1 MAKNE
6 FLPFGIAEGANVL
19 SNQEYERLAARFNGF
34 ISGVAKSKELNT
46 VWRQSSIISSAIA
59 QFVVDSDNKDL
70 LDNGDVAGIKNRLVA
85 AIKQTISGVGY
96 VTTAAMNL
104 ELNKKIDKAS
114 ISGVLGNDNSK
125 VPSLNLL
132 TTELGKKQPSGDY
145 LRVGDYGIGGELPP
159 QVTDANDA
167 KKGGIYSPAGAAGV
181 NFYDPYAPMFVMNR
195 NGVYIRQFQI
205 TPAGKIAARDIK
217 GEWKV
222 YSDDEELKTRF
233 LGINSTAVSA
243 KQLSTKSIIAGQEFY
258 GKGETITITPQG
270 IGAQP
275 SGNYLKPGD
284 YGIGTAYPPS
294 QTDANSL
301 VINGIYSGGGAGGK
315 NYFDPYAPIF
325 VMTRDNKYI
334 CHMQVNLQG
343 RIGTRYGNGAWNT
356 YPTLDEFNAKKSL
369 GEGQRWQDVKASR
382 SSGVSYTNT
391 TGRTIALYASS
402 VGQHGSS
409 NLIIYVDD
417 VLCSDNAI
425 GGGAGFDV
433 SRHSIGYTIIPAG
446 STYRVVASSIAT
458 WAELR

>member
-34 ISGVAKSKELNT
+34 VSGVAKSKELNT
-46 VWRQSSIISSAIA
+46 VWRQSSVMSSALA
-59 QFVVDSDNKDL
+59 QFIVDSDNQDL
-70 LDNGDVAGIKNRLVA
+70 LDNGDVASIKTRLVA

-104 ELNKKIDKAS
+104 ELNKKFDKAN
-114 ISGVLGNDNSK
+114 ISGVLGNDNDK

-132 TTELGKKQPSGDY
+132 ATELGKKQPSGNY

-195 NGVYIRQFQI
+195 NGMYIRQFQI

-222 YSDDEELKTRF
+222 YSDDEELKNRF

-243 KQLSTKSIIAGQEFY
+243 KQLSTKSTIAGQDFY

-270 IGAQP
+270 IGA
-275 SGNYLKPGD
+275 LKPGD
-284 YGIGTAYPPS
+284 FGIGTAYPPPE
-294 QTDANSL
+294 TDANNL
-301 VINGIYSGGGAGGK
+301 VINGIYAGAGAGGK

-343 RIGTRYGNGAWNT
+343 RIGTRYGNGSWNT

-369 GEGQRWQDVKASR
+369 GEGQRWQDVKGSR

-391 TGRTIALYASS
+391 TGRTIALSVSTAGAIASS
-402 VGQHGSS
+402 SIQ
-409 NLIIYVDD
+409 IFVDN
-417 VLCSDNAI
+417 VLCSRNEV
-425 GGGAGFDV
+425 GGGDGTNFT
-433 SRHSIGYTIIPAG
+433 RHCIGYAVIPAG
-446 STYRVVASSIAT
+446 SSYKVEASSIGL